1 MGFIHSSNSNF
12 KSNNKSLPP
21 IDFSKT
27 NNTKDDKGKNNK
39 GKGKDNNNKGKGQKD
54 DKKGGGK
61 GVNKL
66 NQWDDDH
73 KLVEI
78 KNKKGKGQNNE
89 NNKGKGQN
97 NDSYK
102 GKGQNN
108 DNNKGNKNKGD
119 DKNKGNKNKGDDKNK
134 GTGKGKVN
142 NSSVNAIPIPDP
154 ATKRRE
160 DETKRKAEEK
170 RKVEEAKK
178 AQELLKQKLPK
189 WTEEIEE
196 VKNKMSL
203 IEKIVEEYRDVTAA
217 LTSDVAEHLSAN
229 DVILSWNEGVT
240 VKEKLDVPMERVQ
253 AILKELSSDNLFK
266 TTDLQSEY
274 MSQREK
280 QKNLVSGFK
289 QLEKVCKKYH
299 NKALEEKNKEALAEK
314 EKEKQEELKKL
325 EQWNKEII
333 SEAAEYCIIG
343 QISAKR
349 ARSDSSHLVDAE
361 RELKRAKFVIEEA
374 MAKEGA

>member
-1 MGFIHSSNSNF
+1 M
-12 KSNNKSLPP
+12 
-21 IDFSKT
+21 
-27 NNTKDDKGKNNK
+27 
-39 GKGKDNNNKGKGQKD
+39 
-54 DKKGGGK
+54 
-61 GVNKL
+61 
-66 NQWDDDH
+66 
-73 KLVEI
+73 
-78 KNKKGKGQNNE
+78 GQNNE

-134 GTGKGKVN
+134 GTGKGKGN

-189 WTEEIEE
+189 RTEEIEE

-253 AILKELSSDNLFK
+253 ALLKELSSDNLFK

-299 NKALEEKNKEALAEK
+299 NKALEEKK
-314 EKEKQEELKKL
+314 EELKKL